1 LQSRHSYTHPA
12 QRATTKATRV
22 THTHPPPPLQWP
34 TSAAAAAAARY
45 LSSVSACFRA
55 VSSWRPFSR
64 VPTVPF
70 TWETPPVASGRPTP
84 RRRDEVV
91 RGSPLGASRP
101 LSLRAKTIKK
111 KKRPRC
117 LQIYDRPQKNPP
129 LPGPAPPLTDRPDK
143 VPARPAVLLRHP
155 SLVLKQT
162 NSVAKSPKW
171 PT

>member
-1 LQSRHSYTHPA
+1 MQSRHSYTHPA
-12 QRATTKATRV
+12 QRATTNATRV

-91 RGSPLGASRP
+91 RGSPLGACE
-101 LSLRAKTIKK
+101 TIVTSCENNREKK
-111 KKRPRC
+111 KTTTLLANLRQTTKKSPLARTRAAAHRQARQGPRPPRGAA
-117 LQIYDRPQKNPP
+117 Q
-129 LPGPAPPLTDRPDK
+129 APFTCP
-143 VPARPAVLLRHP
+143 
-155 SLVLKQT
+155 QT
-162 NSVAKSPKW
+162 NKLGSKKS
-171 PT
+171 